1 MSVGYDDILWHDGG
15 TTRFGQFGSPLSRL
29 KNYFDE
35 KGYGE
40 LDYTFGSSGHGS
52 KDTAEAYKSR
62 QPWFTKGPTTG
73 ITQAWIP
80 DTIPQADAMMM
91 GWGDFGFDSGR
102 AQGGDPEAYSS
113 GKAPSGW
120 YTFSP
125 MGMMLGREAH
135 KSSITAN
142 PEESVSGSA
151 FAAGVYPGPSYSG
164 GWRTDLET
172 PSQRFDRVANAG
184 DRAQYFQNETYDTG
198 SANWDAWKTSDGFNE
213 AGIDEHTGEFDDYQ
227 EYAFTDEYDS
237 GYSGRAGGGA
247 GWNLHN
253 LMKYDR
259 DELAGVVAKEFIPD
273 SAQPDFNVPRAAQQW
288 RGVLTP
294 YSESAK
300 GSQIEEAADSRAL
313 AYGTIPTTRTEEGG
327 AWEDY
332 KKIAPE
338 SVMKSIIQGAK
349 DYDPIAEGGY
359 EGFEDRLASGMYTSG
374 YTGYESGTL
383 VDNWLEGVKQDWLKY
398 KGNVKDVE
406 GMQDTLRDDKLAF
419 TDPGD
424 VARGELSS
432 LLQED
437 RERMYGATGVLSG
450 PSLTD
455 TLAKRDIY
463 NTAQTDVFDLQ
474 DRYADDL
481 DKYNFASDALQDEAD
496 LFAQKWTDL
505 QENFSSAQTNYG
517 SMSNLR
523 RQDWLPSLKQQIMS
537 GFSGMG

>member
-1 MSVGYDDILWHDGG
+1 
-15 TTRFGQFGSPLSRL
+15 
-29 KNYFDE
+29 
-35 KGYGE
+35 
-40 LDYTFGSSGHGS
+40 
-52 KDTAEAYKSR
+52 
-62 QPWFTKGPTTG
+62 
-73 ITQAWIP
+73 
-80 DTIPQADAMMM
+80 M

-102 AQGGDPEAYSS
+102 AQGGDPSAYDAEEYVA
-113 GKAPSGW
+113 GGMAPEGW

-125 MGMMLGREAH
+125 MGMMLGRENDESAI
-135 KSSITAN
+135 KEN
-142 PEESVSGSA
+142 PEESVSGAA

-164 GWRTDLET
+164 GWRKDLET

-184 DRAQYFQNETYDTG
+184 DRAQYLQHQSYGGPVD
-198 SANWDAWKTSDGFNE
+198 WDAWETSDGFNE
-213 AGIDEHTGEFDDYQ
+213 AGIDRTTGDFNQYE

-237 GYSGRAGGGA
+237 GSSGRAGGGA

-253 LMKYDR
+253 LMSYDR

-294 YSESAK
+294 YSESSK
-300 GSQIEEAADSRAL
+300 GSQIEEARDSRAL
-313 AYGTIPTTRTEEGG
+313 AYGTIPTPNTEEAG
-327 AWEDY
+327 AWADY
-332 KKIAPE
+332 KKIAPDR
-338 SVMKSIIQGAK
+338 VMESIIQGAK

-383 VDNWLEGVKQDWLKY
+383 VDNWLKDVKQDWLQY
-398 KGNVKDVE
+398 RGNVKDVE
-406 GMQDTLRDDKLAF
+406 AMQDTLQDDKLAF
-419 TDPGD
+419 TDPGAE
-424 VARGELSS
+424 ARGELSN
-432 LLQED
+432 LLQQD

-463 NTAQTDVFDLQ
+463 NTAQTDVADLQ
-474 DRYADDL
+474 DKYADDL
-481 DKYNFASDALQDEAD
+481 DKYDFAGDALEDEAD